1 MASREPRGSRPWVA
15 RHKIT
20 TVVLAAVTLFLGVG
34 TVGNL
39 IDASP
44 TATAAA
50 QAGSPTQSASPS
62 TTPQKMSASAPAT
75 VSAPTPTAASSV
87 AADPDGAIRG
97 AGPSTAL
104 ALLGTLAVKGR
115 APMTGYDRA
124 AFGAAWTDT
133 NRNGCD
139 TRNDVLRRDL
149 ADRQV
154 KAGTSSCVALS
165 GWLAPDPY
173 TGDRIHFVYGGA
185 SEGDIDHVV
194 ALGDAWQTGAFRWPP
209 LKRLAL
215 ANDPL
220 NLLAV
225 SASANR
231 SKGDGDAATWLP
243 SNTSYRCS
251 YVARQVA
258 VKAKYGL
265 WITAA
270 ERGAAARVLDRC
282 PRLAAPKGTAPT
294 ISPVAGSTHAESRAT
309 APRATTRSAAPK
321 PGYGDASAIC
331 KDGTLS
337 YSAHR
342 SGTCSRHGGVRQWLK
357 DLP

>member
-1 MASREPRGSRPWVA
+1 M
-15 RHKIT
+15 
-20 TVVLAAVTLFLGVG
+20 LA
-34 TVGNL
+34 
-39 IDASP
+39 
-44 TATAAA
+44 
-50 QAGSPTQSASPS
+50 
-62 TTPQKMSASAPAT
+62 
-75 VSAPTPTAASSV
+75 
-87 AADPDGAIRG
+87 
-97 AGPSTAL
+97 
-104 ALLGTLAVKGR
+104 TLAVKGR
-115 APMTGYDRA
+115 APMTGYDRGE
-124 AFGAAWTDT
+124 FGAAWTDT

-149 ADRQV
+149 TGREI
-154 KAGTSSCVALS
+154 KPGTGSCVALA

-185 SEGDIDHVV
+185 SEVDIDHVV
-194 ALGDAWQTGAFRWPP
+194 ALGDAWQTGAFRWVP

-215 ANDPL
+215 ANDPM

-243 SNTSYRCS
+243 SNKSYRCK

-270 ERGAAARVLDRC
+270 EHNATVRILDGC
-282 PRLAAPKGTAPT
+282 PELVAPIGTAPT
-294 ISPVAGSTHAESRAT
+294 ISPVRGSQVQPAPRSTKST
-309 APRATTRSAAPK
+309 APKS
-321 PGYGDASAIC
+321 GYGNASAVC
-331 KDGTLS
+331 NDGTLS
-337 YSAHR
+337 YSQHR
-342 SGTCSRHGGVRQWLK
+342 SGTCSHHGGVRQWLK

>member
-1 MASREPRGSRPWVA
+1 M
-15 RHKIT
+15 
-20 TVVLAAVTLFLGVG
+20 
-34 TVGNL
+34 
-39 IDASP
+39 
-44 TATAAA
+44 TATS
-50 QAGSPTQSASPS
+50 SP
-62 TTPQKMSASAPAT
+62 T
-75 VSAPTPTAASSV
+75 VSASESPDPVPTTSH
-87 AADPDGAIRG
+87 
-97 AGPSTAL
+97 AGSHTAL
-104 ALLGTLAVKGR
+104 ALLATLVVKGR

-124 AFGAAWTDT
+124 QFGAAWTDT

-149 ADRQV
+149 TSRET
-154 KAGTSSCVALS
+154 KPGTSSCVALA

-173 TGDRIHFVYGGA
+173 TGARIHFVYGGA
-185 SEGDIDHVV
+185 SEVDIDHVV
-194 ALGDAWQTGAFRWPP
+194 ALGDAWQTGAFRWVP

-215 ANDPL
+215 ANDPM

-243 SNTSYRCS
+243 SNKSYRCA

-270 ERGAAARVLDRC
+270 ERNATVRILDGC
-282 PRLAAPKGTAPT
+282 PQLVAPTGTAPT
-294 ISPVAGSTHAESRAT
+294 ISPVASSQ
-309 APRATTRSAAPK
+309 PRPSSPATTRSTAPNSA
-321 PGYGDASAIC
+321 YGDASAIC
-331 KDGTLS
+331 NDGSLS
-337 YSAHR
+337 YSQHR
-342 SGTCSRHGGVRQWLK
+342 SGTCSRHGGVRRWLK